1 MITGHLII
9 GHSVDIGHWGLVI
22 NLFSMLSF
30 KVNKLVKTATLPS
43 KDNPSDAGIDVYT
56 NESYTLKPGERHLFS
71 TGIAVEFS
79 KGYVALLWDRSGLGS
94 KGIHRLAGVIDS
106 GYRGEWKV
114 ALINLTKEK
123 FEIKAGDKIIQC
135 ILQKYEPVK
144 ITEVKELKESK
155 RGARGF
161 GSSGR

>member
-1 MITGHLII
+1 MTA
-9 GHSVDIGHWGLVI
+9 
-22 NLFSMLSF
+22 F
-30 KVNKLVKTATLPS
+30 KVKKLSPTATLPV
-43 KDNPSDAGIDVYT
+43 KENPTDAGIDIYT

-71 TGIAVEFS
+71 TGIAVEFP
-79 KGYVALLWDRSGLGS
+79 KGFVALLWDRSGLGS

-114 ALINLTKEK
+114 ALVNLTKES

-135 ILQKYEPVK
+135 ILQKFEPVK
-144 ITEVKELKESK
+144 IKEVKTLKDSA